1 MFELAVVGV
10 AIFIALALFVQKSS
24 KGDGAQVAPSSVESS
39 GKKHTL
45 PAQTML
51 SPVEVT

>member
-10 AIFIALALFVQKSS
+10 AIFIALALFVQKSN
-24 KGDGAQVAPSSVESS
+24 KGDGAASGSVESS
-39 GKKHTL
+39 GKKAL
-45 PAQTML
+45 PAQTVL